1 MRSLRLEIEV
11 APEFDDS
18 SAVASKVAYH
28 LREALGLSVNVQVV
42 ESGTLPRFEM
52 KANRFVVEA

>member
-1 MRSLRLEIEV
+1 MPVQSQM
-11 APEFDDS
+11 
-18 SAVASKVAYH
+18 AVASKVAYH